1 MIGRNLP
8 YQALVQQKGIL
19 FDPVKFHWLGSPDVS
34 NRVCVAIDG
43 AAVQKA
49 SDLLQR
55 ELLVGGAGAGTA
67 VSTTP
72 VLLSK
77 LLGLKFKLVEG
88 YGSPSAILLAMERGE
103 VQGICVTLDAL
114 RGARPGW
121 IETGKMKVLFNTEQM
136 ALTDLKAPSIF
147 ELARTD
153 EQRRILALY
162 ASSVELGRP
171 IVAPPGVPDE
181 RVLALR
187 GAFENAMAA
196 PALRREAEKQHL
208 VINVASILD
217 RVTGRIAAMNRTLG
231 DFLAREGVSV
241 CGAATKEL
249 APAEFQKIET
259 RDHMQLAY
267 ELGRRA
273 FLAHTV
279 ALHRQIKVI
288 AVGIGAAGFCVW
300 AICRPLGGS
309 FDSAFRHAPRDL
321 VLIIHMPS
329 EVVEAG
335 RPAFRLVLQ
344 ERERDIAVGHKDR
357 LASGRAFG
365 GQPRHLECL
374 LVKLRQPFGIERHN
388 CKVTDLGPLS
398 GHGDSSW
405 RRTGKRGA
413 RYCKLLR

>member
-1 MIGRNLP
+1 MVAEFYRGKTIKMVISTTAGGEYDLWARLIVRHMGKHLPGNPNLIAVNMPGAGGIAAANHLFNVAEQDGTVIGMIGRNLP

-114 RGARPGW
+114 RGARPRW

-208 VINVASILD
+208 VINVVRSHD
-217 RVTGRIAAMNRTLG
+217 
-231 DFLAREGVSV
+231 LA
-241 CGAATKEL
+241 K
-249 APAEFQKIET
+249 Q
-259 RDHMQLAY
+259 
-267 ELGRRA
+267 
-273 FLAHTV
+273 
-279 ALHRQIKVI
+279 
-288 AVGIGAAGFCVW
+288 
-300 AICRPLGGS
+300 
-309 FDSAFRHAPRDL
+309 
-321 VLIIHMPS
+321 
-329 EVVEAG
+329 
-335 RPAFRLVLQ
+335 
-344 ERERDIAVGHKDR
+344 
-357 LASGRAFG
+357 
-365 GQPRHLECL
+365 
-374 LVKLRQPFGIERHN
+374 
-388 CKVTDLGPLS
+388 VTDLMATP
-398 GHGDSSW
+398 
-405 RRTGKRGA
+405 KEFVA
-413 RYCKLLR
+413 RLEALTR